1 MSVCPP
7 VHDVCTTSYLRAWVI
22 KLLLV
27 GDHRPS
33 ACMFQPN
40 SYITNTTIIHL
51 WQIESGLA
59 KLYVRKKATCVQI
72 IPWYIGWETFQTSL
86 KDVWEQMYNYGED
99 HNGKLL
105 FNHKQ
110 EEHNKQKLGKLLT
123 IMIPALLSLSFF
135 VDSVQQLIANQFI
148 CPTWQVSNGGNCL
161 AIIKRVYHGPLIDLL
176 TLGSPLDTYAFHG
189 ELQGL
194 HALFLMVQW
203 LCSTHQITPG
213 ALPIGCN
220 NQAGYTADLLR
231 LPSKQVYQTH
241 RDWIYWS
248 VVFCPVSK

>member
-135 VDSVQQLIANQFI
+135 VDCWFCTAAHCQPVYMSNLTSIKWRKLSGHHKKSISWTLDRLVNTRFSTGYLCLPWRVAGPP
-148 CPTWQVSNGGNCL
+148 CPL
-161 AIIKRVYHGPLIDLL
+161 PHGPVALL
-176 TLGSPLDTYAFHG
+176 HPPDHPRGTSNR
-189 ELQGL
+189 LQQSSGL
-194 HALFLMVQW
+194 YSRSAQ
-203 LCSTHQITPG
+203 
-213 ALPIGCN
+213 
-220 NQAGYTADLLR
+220 TA
-231 LPSKQVYQTH
+231 
-241 RDWIYWS
+241 I
-248 VVFCPVSK
+248 